1 MGKDKLPL
9 DILGEVAQSK
19 PEKTNHKE
27 GISSPQEGQQGGNEG
42 AIKAHMKKYNICLH
56 EKDWLRLKSYFDNL
70 GVPVRT
76 GIRSIIKAY
85 MNEQGIL

>member
-9 DILGEVAQSK
+9 DILGEVAGNK
-19 PEKTNHKE
+19 PEKSNQQR
-27 GISSPQEGQQGGNEG
+27 GISTPQEGQQRGNEG
-42 AIKAHMKKYNICLH
+42 AISTHMKKYNICLH
-56 EKDWLRLKSYFDNL
+56 EKDWLSLKRHFDKL